1 MENAKEFLSMTV
13 IETYMAECVKCGYT
27 ELRMGLMSFNMMV
40 GVPDDLV
47 EEYPVGCPECGDVG
61 FDVYVEDDGEDG

>member
-1 MENAKEFLSMTV
+1 MKNAKVFLSMTV
-13 IETYMAECVKCGYT
+13 IETYTAECVKCGYT
-27 ELRMGLMSFNMMV
+27 ELRMGLMSFNTMV

-61 FDVYVEDDGEDG
+61 FDVYDEDVHEVG

>member
-1 MENAKEFLSMTV
+1 MTV
-13 IETYMAECVKCGYT
+13 IKPYTAECVKCDYK
-27 ELRMGLMSFNMMV
+27 ELRMGLMSFNTMV

-61 FDVYVEDDGEDG
+61 FDVYDEDDDEVG